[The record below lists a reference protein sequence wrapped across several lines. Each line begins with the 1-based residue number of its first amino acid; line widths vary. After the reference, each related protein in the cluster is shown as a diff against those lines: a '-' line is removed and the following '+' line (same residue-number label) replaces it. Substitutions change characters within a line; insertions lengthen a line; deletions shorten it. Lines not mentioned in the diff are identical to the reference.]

1 MVNLASS
8 SGKSIGSSGPDFPIV
23 SATQNIQPYLA
34 NESPYEHNSLKI
46 PNVKF
51 DINVLIG
58 NSRLGF

>member
-1 MVNLASS
+1 M
-8 SGKSIGSSGPDFPIV
+8 KSIGSSGPDFPIV

-34 NESPYEHNSLKI
+34 NESPYEHLSLKI

-58 NSRLGF
+58 NSMLGF